1 MAKKPAGATWRLW
14 AVVAIMGLGALA
26 ITVRLAQLQIIDHP
40 RYAQEAR
47 VTHMS
52 EQTLLDRRGA
62 LLDRNG
68 YPLAASEDTY
78 DVMVERRAW
87 SNAAIAAEAA
97 ASLSAA
103 TGVPADAMLAS
114 VQSGGI
120 FEISIATGLNYDKAQ
135 AVRALHLSGV
145 RLVTS

>member
-78 DVMVERRAW
+78 DVVVERRAW
-87 SNAAIAAEAA
+87 RNDAIAAEAA
-97 ASLSAA
+97 AALSTAA
-103 TGVPADAMLAS
+103 GVPAQEMLAA
-114 VQSGGI
+114 VQGSDI
-120 FEISIATGLNYDKAQ
+120 FEVSVAKGLNYEKAE
-135 AVRALHLSGV
+135 AVRALHLSGL
-145 RLVTS
+145 RLV